1 MMKFGQLTVPII
13 VLLAA
18 SILLQS
24 PSNVVFVY
32 AQAQAEP
39 EVFVGVDVAFDN
51 LTATKQ
57 LADTLR
63 PYTNLFI
70 IGCDYGINPRN
81 TSRLNDLF
89 SLCQYLYDK
98 GYYFMIFGN
107 VFPTTEVVEHVRQ
120 YGNRFLGF
128 YAYDELGGRQLDQAD
143 RSVYFTSADNLTDA
157 ATKYENQVNNWLY
170 NMSSFFIPEFT
181 RNFDSPKEFK
191 LFTSDYALYWF
202 DFKAGYDVVFAEFA
216 WNYDR
221 QLNIALCRGAA
232 TAQGKEWGVMITW
245 KYPEA
250 PYVESAAELYED
262 MKLAYDNGAKYIVVF
277 DTNANWTAST
287 LTEDQLDA
295 MKMFWQYT
303 QTNPQGDSSPSNR
316 VAYVLPDGYAY
327 GFRGPEDQIWGIWNA
342 DETAQ
347 LIGAGLSPNIN
358 ACQLISTSVKI
369 MLDQYKSNVDIVYD
383 EPVQPGTATYNETV
397 LWNDPNAV
405 SEFWPKVSSSATAT
419 TTPSRQVDEG
429 DGKNLTSQYLVA
441 AIATATVA
449 FALVIAWTL
458 KKRSFNNT

>member
-1 MMKFGQLTVPII
+1 MKFGQLTVPII
-13 VLLAA
+13 VLLVAG
-18 SILLQS
+18 LFLQS
-24 PSNVVFVY
+24 PSHLAY
-32 AQAQAEP
+32 AQAQSKP

-51 LTATKQ
+51 LTVTKQ

-70 IGCDYGINPRN
+70 IGCDYGINPLN
-81 TSRLNDLF
+81 NSRLNDLF
-89 SLCQYLYDK
+89 DLCQYTYDK

-107 VFPTTEVVEHVRQ
+107 VFPIAQVVNHVRQ
-120 YGNRFLGF
+120 YGDHFLGF
-128 YAYDELGGRQLDQAD
+128 YAYDELGGRQLDQAN
-143 RSVYFTSADNLTDA
+143 RSVYFTSATNLTDA
-157 ATKYENQVNNWLY
+157 ATKYEKQVNNWLY

-181 RNFDSPKEFK
+181 RNFNTPKEFK

-202 DFKAGYDVVFAEFA
+202 DFKAGYDAVFAEFA

-250 PYVESAAELYED
+250 PYLESAAELYND

-277 DTNANWTAST
+277 DTNKNWTANT
-287 LTEDQLDA
+287 LTEDQLGA

-303 QTNPQGDSSPSNR
+303 QTNPQSDTTPSSR
-316 VAYVLPDGYAY
+316 VAYMLPDGYAY

-369 MLDQYKSNVDIVYD
+369 MLDQYNSSVDIVYD
-383 EPVQPGTATYNETV
+383 EPVQPGATVYRETV
-397 LWNDPNAV
+397 LWNDPAAV
-405 SEFWPKVSSSATAT
+405 AAFWPKASSSPLATAT
-419 TTPSRQVDEG
+419 PSGQPNETDE
-429 DGKNLTSQYLVA
+429 KNLTSQYLLA
-441 AIATATVA
+441 AIAATIVS
-449 FALVIAWTL
+449 FALVIVWML
-458 KKRSFNNT
+458 KKRGI